1 MKTLGNN
8 IEKDFLL
15 HQKDIAYLEAIDQP
29 TEFES
34 GDGVRVE
41 DVSGPFTLFKESY
54 EERI

>member
-15 HQKDIAYLEAIDQP
+15 HQKDIAYLEAVDQP